1 MKKHLFALGG
11 VVTLA
16 LVITGCSSVK
26 WEGVSYL
33 SPATEVNL
41 KANPGVKIV
50 ALGNQ
55 EMLNPLVA
63 AITNEF
69 AKSGQFK
76 MDAEN
81 PDYWLVFNGEAGFRS
96 DDANA
101 ARFNKKITKV
111 KSENA
116 GGGYEYLTSADHNSS
131 ASTQFLSVA
140 VYSVKDLAP
149 VHYFDVALYDADFKS
164 GAVRDAKAYNALFT
178 KQIIAK
184 IKDAFLTQKR
194 TVKTA
199 VPKAADSAMVKAL
212 LNGDASGVITRA
224 KAVIP
229 AEFDKV
235 IADAKAGKY
244 KENEEALEEMLCNY
258 YVLALAKEINN
269 FAPANLQ
276 ELHRQHVAILNYAKE
291 DALTEAVPNSLAR
304 IESKLK
310 LLQALK

>member
-11 VVTLA
+11 AVTLS
-16 LVITGCSSVK
+16 LIITGCSSVK
-26 WEGVSYL
+26 WEGVNYL

-55 EMLNPLVA
+55 KMLNPLVDT
-63 AITNEF
+63 ITREF

-76 MDAEN
+76 ITTEN
-81 PDYWLVFNGEAGFRS
+81 PDYWLVFNGEAGFRT

-101 ARFNKKITKV
+101 AKYNKKVTKV
-111 KSENA
+111 KNENK
-116 GGGYEYLTSADHNSS
+116 GGGYEYLTSADHSSS

-149 VHYFDVALYDADFKS
+149 VHYFDIALYDADFKS
-164 GAVRDAKAYNALFT
+164 GAVRDEKAYNALFT
-178 KQIIAK
+178 KQIISK
-184 IKDAFLTQKR
+184 VKDAFLTQKR
-194 TVKTA
+194 TVNTA
-199 VPKAADSAMVKAL
+199 IPKAADSTMIKAL
-212 LNGDASGVITRA
+212 LQGNSQGVIARA
-224 KAVIP
+224 KVVIP

-235 IADAKAGKY
+235 IADAKAGVY
-244 KENEEALEEMLCNY
+244 KEKEDVLEEMLCNY
-258 YVLALAKEINN
+258 YVLALAQEINN

-276 ELHRQHVAILNYAKE
+276 ALHRQHVAILNYAKD
-291 DALTEAVPNSLAR
+291 DALTEAVPNTLAR